1 MALTVYI
8 IISLVMLYGGVH
20 LLVRVFTQVKDP
32 LFRELFVVIA
42 IGLILGAVCVFIAG
56 MGMQGA

>member
-32 LFRELFVVIA
+32 LFKELFVVIA

>member
-1 MALTVYI
+1 MAFAIYI

-20 LLVRVFTQVKDP
+20 LLVRVFTQVQDP
-32 LFRELFVVIA
+32 LFKELFGIIA

-56 MGMQGA
+56 MGMHGA

>member
-20 LLVRVFTQVKDP
+20 LLVRAFTQVKDS
-32 LFRELFVVIA
+32 LFKELFVIIA

>member
-8 IISLVMLYGGVH
+8 LISLVMLYGGGH
-20 LLVRVFTQVKDP
+20 LLFRVFTQVKDP
-32 LFRELFVVIA
+32 LFRALFVIIG